1 MSGGMVL
8 PTWMHDCACN
18 DGCGGALVFQ
28 AERSYS
34 ASPRVPVKACSW
46 NGPTRGPGLDLL
58 RHRTSRPLSLSL
70 ALYTEGAAD
79 YLTVVVAQTALL
91 QAPLTALS
99 RDTLQLRASVDLVR
113 ALGGGCED
121 ADRLQNGKLE
131 ASRKG

>member
-1 MSGGMVL
+1 M
-8 PTWMHDCACN
+8 
-18 DGCGGALVFQ
+18 
-28 AERSYS
+28 
-34 ASPRVPVKACSW
+34 
-46 NGPTRGPGLDLL
+46 DLL